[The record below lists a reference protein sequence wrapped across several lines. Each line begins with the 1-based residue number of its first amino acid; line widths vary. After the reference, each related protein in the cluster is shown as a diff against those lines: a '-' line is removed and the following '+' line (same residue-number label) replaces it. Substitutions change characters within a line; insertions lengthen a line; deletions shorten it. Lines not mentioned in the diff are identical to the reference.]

1 MNLNS
6 DLKLLRRSIDIE
18 LASILPKDSPIAKP
32 MLEAM
37 SYAVLGGGKRIR
49 PLLTCTVCSALDGRL
64 ENALIPGCAIELIH
78 AYSLIH
84 DDLPAMDDDD
94 LRHGRPST
102 HKQFGEAIAILAGD
116 SLHSLAFQS
125 IVNAPL
131 ISQNMKI
138 KAIAALAEAA
148 GWRGMSGGQC
158 LDINSEGKRLPIEQ
172 LRSLHAAKTGAL
184 ICTSFQIGALCA
196 GVEDDSEQF
205 HIVSRVG
212 KDIGLAFQIVDD
224 ILDVTSD
231 SETLGKPS
239 QSDEVAEKNTFPQ
252 LMGIDKSQ
260 KEANELLASSLQL
273 LCDNGIENAA
283 LASLLKQTVLREN

>member
-1 MNLNS
+1 MNPS
-6 DLKLLRRSIDIE
+6 DDLKQLQRSIDTK
-18 LASILPKDSPIAKP
+18 LASILPKDSPIAEP

-37 SYAVLGGGKRIR
+37 RYAVLGGGKRIR
-49 PLLTCTVCSALDGRL
+49 PLLTCSVCLALDGRFEDAML
-64 ENALIPGCAIELIH
+64 PACAIELIH

-116 SLHSLAFQS
+116 SLHSLAFQC
-125 IVNAPL
+125 IVNAPF
-131 ISQNMKI
+131 ISHRIKI
-138 KAIAALAEAA
+138 KAIAALSEAA
-148 GWRGMSGGQC
+148 GWRGMSGVQC

-196 GVEDDSEQF
+196 GVDDNSEQYR
-205 HIVSRVG
+205 IVTRVG
-212 KDIGLAFQIVDD
+212 EDIGLAFQIVDD

-231 SETLGKPS
+231 SETLGKPA

-252 LMGIDKSQ
+252 LIGIEKSQ
-260 KEANELLASSLQL
+260 EEANELLASSLQL
-273 LCDNGIENAA
+273 LRDAGIENPA
-283 LASLLKQTVLREN
+283 LASLLQKTVLRKN

>member
-1 MNLNS
+1 MNPDS
-6 DLKLLRRSIDIE
+6 DLRQLRQSINE
-18 LASILPKDSPIAKP
+18 KLASILPKESPIAAP

-37 SYAVLGGGKRIR
+37 RYAVLGGGKRIR
-49 PLLTCTVCSALDGRL
+49 PLLTCTVCSALEGGF
-64 ENALIPGCAIELIH
+64 ENALLPGCAIELIH

-125 IVNAPL
+125 IVRAPD
-131 ISQNMKI
+131 ISQDTKV

-158 LDINSEGKRLPIEQ
+158 LDINSEGKRLPIDQ

-184 ICTSFQIGALCA
+184 IRTSFQIGALCA
-196 GVEDDSEQF
+196 GEQEG
-205 HIVSRVG
+205 SRNFQVLTEVG
-212 KDIGLAFQIVDD
+212 SDIGLAFQIVDD

-239 QSDEVAEKNTFPQ
+239 QSDELAEKNTFPR
-252 LMGIDKSQ
+252 LMGIEKSQ
-260 KEANELLASSLQL
+260 EEANDLLASSLQL
-273 LCDNGIENAA
+273 LCDSGIENPV
-283 LASLLKQTVLREN
+283 LASLLQKTILRKN

>member
-1 MNLNS
+1 MSPNN
-6 DLKLLRRSIDIE
+6 DLKKLRRSIDTK
-18 LASILPKDSPIAKP
+18 LASILPKDSDIAQP

-37 SYAVLGGGKRIR
+37 RYAVLGGGKRIR
-49 PLLTCTVCSALDGRL
+49 PLLTCTVCSALDGKFDD
-64 ENALIPGCAIELIH
+64 ALLPGCAIELIH

-94 LRHGRPST
+94 IRHGRPST

-125 IVNAPL
+125 IVNAPF
-131 ISQNMKI
+131 ISKKTKI

-158 LDINSEGKRLPIEQ
+158 LDINSEGKRLHIDQ

-184 ICTSFQIGALCA
+184 ICTAFQIGALCA
-196 GVEDDSEQF
+196 GADEDSEQYR
-205 HIVSRVG
+205 IVTQVG
-212 KDIGLAFQIVDD
+212 EDIGLAFQIVDD

-239 QSDEVAEKNTFPQ
+239 QSDEMAEKNTFPQ
-252 LMGIDKSQ
+252 LMGIEKSQ
-260 KEANELLASSLQL
+260 EEANKLLESSLQL
-273 LCDNGIENAA
+273 LRDGGIENPA
-283 LASLLKQTVLREN
+283 LASLLQKTVLRKN

>member
-1 MNLNS
+1 MTLDS
-6 DLKLLRRSIDIE
+6 DLKLLRRSIDAK
-18 LASILPKDSPIAKP
+18 LASILPKNSPIAEP

-37 SYAVLGGGKRIR
+37 RYAVLGGGKRIR
-49 PLLTCTVCSALDGRL
+49 PLLTCTVCSALDGRF
-64 ENALIPGCAIELIH
+64 EDALLPGCAIELMH

-84 DDLPAMDDDD
+84 DDLPSMDDDD

-102 HKQFGEAIAILAGD
+102 HKKFGEAIAILAGD

-125 IVNAPL
+125 IVNAPF
-131 ISQNMKI
+131 ISQNTKI

-172 LRSLHAAKTGAL
+172 LRLLHAAKTGAL
-184 ICTSFQIGALCA
+184 ICTSFQLGALCA

-205 HIVSRVG
+205 HIVTQVG

-239 QSDEVAEKNTFPQ
+239 QSDKVAEKNTFPQ
-252 LMGIDKSQ
+252 LLGIEKSQ
-260 KEANELLASSLQL
+260 EEANKLRASSRRL
-273 LCDNGIENAA
+273 LCESGIENPA
-283 LASLLKQTVLREN
+283 LASLLQQAVLREN

>member
-1 MNLNS
+1 MNPDS
-6 DLKLLRRSIDIE
+6 DLRQLRQSINE
-18 LASILPKDSPIAKP
+18 KLASILPKESPIAEP

-37 SYAVLGGGKRIR
+37 RYAVLGGGKRIR
-49 PLLTCTVCSALDGRL
+49 PLLTCTVCSALGAQIK
-64 ENALIPGCAIELIH
+64 NALLPGCAIELIH

-125 IVNAPL
+125 IVRAPD
-131 ISQNMKI
+131 ISQDTKV

-158 LDINSEGKRLPIEQ
+158 LDINSEGKRLSVDQ

-184 ICTSFQIGALCA
+184 IRTSFQIGALCA
-196 GVEDDSEQF
+196 GEHEG
-205 HIVSRVG
+205 SRNFQVLTKVG
-212 KDIGLAFQIVDD
+212 SDIGLAFQIVDD

-239 QSDEVAEKNTFPQ
+239 QSDEVAEKNTFPR
-252 LMGIDKSQ
+252 LMGIEKSQ
-260 KEANELLASSLQL
+260 EEANELLASSLQL
-273 LCDNGIENAA
+273 LCDCGIENPA
-283 LASLLKQTVLREN
+283 LASLLRQTVSRQN

>member
-1 MNLNS
+1 MNPNN
-6 DLKLLRRSIDIE
+6 DLKHLRRLIDTK
-18 LASILPKDSPIAKP
+18 LASILPKDSPIAEP

-37 SYAVLGGGKRIR
+37 RYSVLGGGKRIR
-49 PLLTCTVCSALDGRL
+49 PLLTCTICSALDGRF
-64 ENALIPGCAIELIH
+64 EDALLPGCAIELIH

-125 IVNAPL
+125 IVKAPF
-131 ISQNMKI
+131 ISEKVKI

-158 LDINSEGKRLPIEQ
+158 LDINSEGKRLSIEQ
-172 LRSLHAAKTGAL
+172 LRSLHTAKTGAL

-196 GVEDDSEQF
+196 GVDDNSEQYR
-205 HIVSRVG
+205 IVTQVG
-212 KDIGLAFQIVDD
+212 EDIGLAFQIVDD

-239 QSDEVAEKNTFPQ
+239 QSDKVAEKNTFPQ
-252 LMGIDKSQ
+252 LMGIEKSQ
-260 KEANELLASSLQL
+260 EEANELLATSLQL
-273 LCDNGIENAA
+273 LCDSGIENPA
-283 LASLLKQTVLREN
+283 LSSLLKQTVLRKN

>member
-1 MNLNS
+1 MNLDG
-6 DLKLLRRSIDIE
+6 DLQLLRRSIDAK

-37 SYAVLGGGKRIR
+37 TYAVLGGGKRIR
-49 PLLTCTVCSALDGRL
+49 PLLTCTVCSALDGRF
-64 ENALIPGCAIELIH
+64 EDALLPGCAIELMH

-84 DDLPAMDDDD
+84 DDLPSMDDDD

-102 HKQFGEAIAILAGD
+102 HKKFGEAIAILAGD

-125 IVNAPL
+125 IVNAPF
-131 ISQNMKI
+131 ISQNTKI

-158 LDINSEGKRLPIEQ
+158 LDINSEGKRLPIKQ
-172 LRSLHAAKTGAL
+172 LRLLHAAKTGAL
-184 ICTSFQIGALCA
+184 ICTSFQLGALCA

-205 HIVSRVG
+205 HIVTQVG

-239 QSDEVAEKNTFPQ
+239 QSDKVAEKNTFPQ
-252 LMGIDKSQ
+252 LLGIERSQ
-260 KEANELLASSLQL
+260 EEANKLLASSLRL
-273 LCDNGIENAA
+273 LCESGIENPA
-283 LASLLKQTVLREN
+283 LASLLQQAVLREN

>member
-1 MNLNS
+1 MNLDS
-6 DLKLLRRSIDIE
+6 DLRQLQQSIDTN
-18 LASILPKDSPIAKP
+18 LASILPKESPIAQP

-37 SYAVLGGGKRIR
+37 GYAVLGGGKRIR
-49 PLLTCTVCSALDGRL
+49 PLLTCTVCSALGGRV
-64 ENALIPGCAIELIH
+64 EDALSPGCAIELIH

-125 IVNAPL
+125 IVLAPD
-131 ISQNMKI
+131 ISQDIKV

-158 LDINSEGKRLPIEQ
+158 LDINSEGKRLPIDQ

-196 GVEDDSEQF
+196 REDEDSEHFRILTQ
-205 HIVSRVG
+205 VG
-212 KDIGLAFQIVDD
+212 RNIGLAFQIVDD
-224 ILDVTSD
+224 ILDVISD

-239 QSDEVAEKNTFPQ
+239 QSDKVAEKNTFPQ
-252 LMGIDKSQ
+252 LIGIEKSQ
-260 KEANELLASSLQL
+260 EEANELLASSLQL
-273 LCDNGIENAA
+273 LCDSGIKDPA
-283 LASLLKQTVLREN
+283 LAHLLQKSVLRKS

>member
-1 MNLNS
+1 MNLDS
-6 DLKLLRRSIDIE
+6 DLTQLRRSIDAK
-18 LASILPKDSPIAKP
+18 LASILPKDSPIAEP

-37 SYAVLGGGKRIR
+37 RYAVLGGGKRIR
-49 PLLTCTVCSALDGRL
+49 PLLTCTVCSALDGRF
-64 ENALIPGCAIELIH
+64 EDALLPGCAIELIH

-84 DDLPAMDDDD
+84 DDLPSMDDDD

-102 HKQFGEAIAILAGD
+102 HKKFGEAIAILAGD

-125 IVNAPL
+125 IVNAPF
-131 ISQNMKI
+131 ISQNTKI

-158 LDINSEGKRLPIEQ
+158 LDINSEGKRLPIER
-172 LRSLHAAKTGAL
+172 LRLLHAAKTGAL
-184 ICTSFQIGALCA
+184 ICTSFQLGALCA

-205 HIVSRVG
+205 HIVTQVG

-239 QSDEVAEKNTFPQ
+239 QSDKVAEKNTFPQ
-252 LMGIDKSQ
+252 LLGIEKSQ
-260 KEANELLASSLQL
+260 EEANKLLASSLRL
-273 LCDNGIENAA
+273 LCDGGIENPA
-283 LASLLKQTVLREN
+283 LASLLQQTVLRDN

>member
-131 ISQNMKI
+131 ISQNIKI

>member
-1 MNLNS
+1 MNPNNE
-6 DLKLLRRSIDIE
+6 LKKLRRSIDTK
-18 LASILPKDSPIAKP
+18 LASILPKDSAIAQP

-37 SYAVLGGGKRIR
+37 RYAVLGGGKRIR
-49 PLLTCTVCSALDGRL
+49 PLLTCTVCSALDGRI
-64 ENALIPGCAIELIH
+64 EDALLPGCAIELIH

-125 IVNAPL
+125 IVNAPF
-131 ISQNMKI
+131 IPKKTRI
-138 KAIAALAEAA
+138 KAIAALAQAA

-158 LDINSEGKRLPIEQ
+158 LDINSEGKRLPIDE

-196 GVEDDSEQF
+196 GVDDDSEQYR
-205 HIVSRVG
+205 IVTQVG
-212 KDIGLAFQIVDD
+212 EDIGLAFQIVDD

-239 QSDEVAEKNTFPQ
+239 QSDDVAEKNTFPK
-252 LMGIDKSQ
+252 LMGIENSQ
-260 KEANELLASSLQL
+260 KEANELLASSLQML
-273 LCDNGIENAA
+273 RDGGIENPT
-283 LASLLKQTVLREN
+283 LSNLLQKTVVRKN

>member
-1 MNLNS
+1 MTLDS
-6 DLKLLRRSIDIE
+6 DLKLLRRSIDAK
-18 LASILPKDSPIAKP
+18 LASILPKNSPIAEP

-37 SYAVLGGGKRIR
+37 RYAVLGGGKRIR
-49 PLLTCTVCSALDGRL
+49 PLLTCTVCSALDGRF
-64 ENALIPGCAIELIH
+64 EDALLPGCAIELMH

-84 DDLPAMDDDD
+84 DDLPSMDDDD

-102 HKQFGEAIAILAGD
+102 HKKFGEAIAILAGD

-125 IVNAPL
+125 IVNAPF
-131 ISQNMKI
+131 ISQNTKI

-172 LRSLHAAKTGAL
+172 LRLLHAAKTGAL
-184 ICTSFQIGALCA
+184 ICTSFQLGALCA

-205 HIVSRVG
+205 HIVTQVG

-239 QSDEVAEKNTFPQ
+239 QSDKVAEKNTFPQ
-252 LMGIDKSQ
+252 LLGIERSQ
-260 KEANELLASSLQL
+260 EEASKLLASSLRL
-273 LCDNGIENAA
+273 LCESGIENPA
-283 LASLLKQTVLREN
+283 LASLLQQAVLREN

>member
-1 MNLNS
+1 MNLDR
-6 DLKLLRRSIDIE
+6 DLKLLRRSIDAK
-18 LASILPKDSPIAKP
+18 LASILPKDSPIAEP

-37 SYAVLGGGKRIR
+37 RYAVLGGGKRIR
-49 PLLTCTVCSALDGRL
+49 PLLTCTVCSALDGRF
-64 ENALIPGCAIELIH
+64 EDALLPGCAIELMH

-84 DDLPAMDDDD
+84 DDLPSMDDDD

-102 HKQFGEAIAILAGD
+102 HKKFGEAIAILAGD

-125 IVNAPL
+125 IVNAPF
-131 ISQNMKI
+131 ISQNTKI

-172 LRSLHAAKTGAL
+172 LRLLHAAKTGAL
-184 ICTSFQIGALCA
+184 ICTSFQLGALCA

-205 HIVSRVG
+205 HIVTQVG

-239 QSDEVAEKNTFPQ
+239 QSDKVAEKNTFPQ
-252 LMGIDKSQ
+252 LLGIERSQ
-260 KEANELLASSLQL
+260 EEANKLLASSLRL
-273 LCDNGIENAA
+273 LCESGIENPA
-283 LASLLKQTVLREN
+283 LASLLQQAVLREN

>member
-1 MNLNS
+1 MSPNN
-6 DLKLLRRSIDIE
+6 DLKKLRRSIDTK
-18 LASILPKDSPIAKP
+18 LASILPKDSDIAQP

-37 SYAVLGGGKRIR
+37 RYAVLGGGKRIR
-49 PLLTCTVCSALDGRL
+49 PLLTCTVCSALDGKFDD
-64 ENALIPGCAIELIH
+64 ALLPGCAIELIH

-94 LRHGRPST
+94 IRHGRPST

-125 IVNAPL
+125 IVNAPF
-131 ISQNMKI
+131 ISKKTKI

-158 LDINSEGKRLPIEQ
+158 LDINSEGKRLHIDQ

-184 ICTSFQIGALCA
+184 ICTAFQIGALCA
-196 GVEDDSEQF
+196 GADEDSEQYR
-205 HIVSRVG
+205 IVTQVG
-212 KDIGLAFQIVDD
+212 EDIGLAFQIVDD

-252 LMGIDKSQ
+252 LMGIEKSQ
-260 KEANELLASSLQL
+260 EEANKLLESSLQL
-273 LCDNGIENAA
+273 LRDGGIENPA
-283 LASLLKQTVLREN
+283 LASLLQKTVLRKN

>member
-1 MNLNS
+1 MTPDS
-6 DLKLLRRSIDIE
+6 DLKQLQRLIDTK
-18 LASILPKDSPIAKP
+18 LALILPKDSAIAGP

-37 SYAVLGGGKRIR
+37 RYAVLGGGKRIR
-49 PLLTCTVCSALDGRL
+49 PLLTCTVCSALDGKF
-64 ENALIPGCAIELIH
+64 EDALSPGCAIELIH

-131 ISQNMKI
+131 ISQNIKI

-158 LDINSEGKRLPIEQ
+158 LDINSEGKRLSIEQ

-184 ICTSFQIGALCA
+184 ICTSFQVGALCA

-205 HIVSRVG
+205 RIVTQVG

-239 QSDEVAEKNTFPQ
+239 QSDELAKKNTFPQ
-252 LMGIDKSQ
+252 LMGIEKSQ
-260 KEANELLASSLQL
+260 DEANELLASSLQL
-273 LCDNGIENAA
+273 LCDNGIENPS
-283 LASLLKQTVLREN
+283 LASLLQQAVLREN

>member
-1 MNLNS
+1 MTLDS
-6 DLKLLRRSIDIE
+6 DLKLLKRSIDAK

-37 SYAVLGGGKRIR
+37 RYAVLGGGKRIR
-49 PLLTCTVCSALDGRL
+49 PLLTCTVCSALDGRFQD
-64 ENALIPGCAIELIH
+64 ALLPGCAIELMH

-84 DDLPAMDDDD
+84 DDLPSMDDDD

-102 HKQFGEAIAILAGD
+102 HKKFGEAIAILAGD

-125 IVNAPL
+125 IVNAPF
-131 ISQNMKI
+131 ISQNTKI

-172 LRSLHAAKTGAL
+172 LRLLHAAKTGAL
-184 ICTSFQIGALCA
+184 ICTSFQLGALCA

-205 HIVSRVG
+205 HIVTQVG

-239 QSDEVAEKNTFPQ
+239 QSDKVAEKNTFPQ
-252 LMGIDKSQ
+252 LLGIDRSQ
-260 KEANELLASSLQL
+260 EEANKLLASSLRL
-273 LCDNGIENAA
+273 LSESGIENPA
-283 LASLLKQTVLREN
+283 LASLLQQAVLREN

>member
-1 MNLNS
+1 MNPES
-6 DLKLLRRSIDIE
+6 DLRQLRQSIDE
-18 LASILPKDSPIAKP
+18 KLASILPNESPIAEP

-37 SYAVLGGGKRIR
+37 RYAVLGGGKRIR
-49 PLLTCTVCSALDGRL
+49 PLLTCTVCSALDGEL
-64 ENALIPGCAIELIH
+64 EEALLPGCAIELIH

-102 HKQFGEAIAILAGD
+102 HKQFCEAVAILPGD

-125 IVNAPL
+125 IVNAPF
-131 ISQNMKI
+131 ISQKTKI

-172 LRSLHAAKTGAL
+172 LRALHAAKTGAL

-196 GVEDDSEQF
+196 GVDEDSEKYR
-205 HIVSRVG
+205 IITRVG
-212 KDIGLAFQIVDD
+212 EDIGLAFQIVDD

-252 LMGIDKSQ
+252 LLGIEKSQ
-260 KEANELLASSLQL
+260 EEANELLASSLQL
-273 LCDNGIENAA
+273 LCDSEIENPA
-283 LASLLKQTVLREN
+283 LVRLLRQTVSRRN

>member
-1 MNLNS
+1 MTLDS
-6 DLKLLRRSIDIE
+6 DLKLLRRSIDAK
-18 LASILPKDSPIAKP
+18 LASILPKDSPIAEP

-37 SYAVLGGGKRIR
+37 RYAVLGGGKRIR
-49 PLLTCTVCSALDGRL
+49 PLLTCTVCSALDGRF
-64 ENALIPGCAIELIH
+64 EDALLPGCAIELMH

-84 DDLPAMDDDD
+84 DDLPSMDDDD

-102 HKQFGEAIAILAGD
+102 HKKFGEAIAILAGD

-125 IVNAPL
+125 IVNAPF
-131 ISQNMKI
+131 ISQNTKI

-172 LRSLHAAKTGAL
+172 LRLLHAAKTGAL
-184 ICTSFQIGALCA
+184 ICTSFQLGALCA
-196 GVEDDSEQF
+196 GVEDDSEPF
-205 HIVSRVG
+205 HIVTQVG

-239 QSDEVAEKNTFPQ
+239 QSDKVAEKNTFPQ
-252 LMGIDKSQ
+252 LLGIERSQ
-260 KEANELLASSLQL
+260 EEAHKLLASSLRL
-273 LCDNGIENAA
+273 LGESGIENPA
-283 LASLLKQTVLREN
+283 LASLLQQAVLREN

>member
-1 MNLNS
+1 MNLDSN
-6 DLKLLRRSIDIE
+6 LKQLRRSIDTK
-18 LASILPKDSPIAKP
+18 LASILPKESPIAEP
-32 MLEAM
+32 MLKAM
-37 SYAVLGGGKRIR
+37 RYAVLGGGKRIR
-49 PLLTCTVCSALDGRL
+49 PLLTCTVCSALDGRV
-64 ENALIPGCAIELIH
+64 EDALLPGCAIELIH

-125 IVNAPL
+125 IVQAPG
-131 ISQNMKI
+131 ISQDTKV

-158 LDINSEGKRLPIEQ
+158 LDINSEGKRIPIDQ

-196 GVEDDSEQF
+196 GEDEDSEHFRILTQ
-205 HIVSRVG
+205 VG
-212 KDIGLAFQIVDD
+212 RDIGLAFQIVDD
-224 ILDVTSD
+224 ILDVTSN
-231 SETLGKPS
+231 SATLGKPS
-239 QSDEVAEKNTFPQ
+239 QSDEAAEKNTFPQ
-252 LMGIDKSQ
+252 LMGIEESQ
-260 KEANELLASSLQL
+260 VEANKLLTSSLQL
-273 LCDNGIENAA
+273 LCDTGIENST
-283 LASLLKQTVLREN
+283 LASLLRQTVLRKN

>member
-1 MNLNS
+1 MNLSS
-6 DLKLLRRSIDIE
+6 DLKLLRRLIDIE

-131 ISQNMKI
+131 ISQNIKI

-158 LDINSEGKRLPIEQ
+158 LDINSEGKLLPIEQ

>member
-1 MNLNS
+1 MNLDS

-131 ISQNMKI
+131 ISQNIKI

>member
-1 MNLNS
+1 MNLDS
-6 DLKLLRRSIDIE
+6 DLKLLRRSIDAK
-18 LASILPKDSPIAKP
+18 LATILPKDSPIAEP
-32 MLEAM
+32 MHEAM
-37 SYAVLGGGKRIR
+37 RYAVLGGGKRIR
-49 PLLTCTVCSALDGRL
+49 PLLTCTVCSALDGRF
-64 ENALIPGCAIELIH
+64 EDALLPGCAIELMH

-84 DDLPAMDDDD
+84 DDLPSMDDDD

-102 HKQFGEAIAILAGD
+102 HKKFGEAIAILAGD

-125 IVNAPL
+125 IVNAPF
-131 ISQNMKI
+131 ISQNTKI

-172 LRSLHAAKTGAL
+172 LRLLHAAKTGAL
-184 ICTSFQIGALCA
+184 ICTSFQLGALCA

-205 HIVSRVG
+205 HIVTQVG

-239 QSDEVAEKNTFPQ
+239 QSDTVAEKNTFPQ
-252 LMGIDKSQ
+252 LLGIEKSQ
-260 KEANELLASSLQL
+260 EEANKLLASSLRL
-273 LCDNGIENAA
+273 LCESGIENPA
-283 LASLLKQTVLREN
+283 LASLLQQAVLREN

>member
-131 ISQNMKI
+131 ISQNIKI

-158 LDINSEGKRLPIEQ
+158 LDINSEGKLLPIEQ

>member
-1 MNLNS
+1 MNLDS
-6 DLKLLRRSIDIE
+6 HLRQLRQSIDE
-18 LASILPKDSPIAKP
+18 KLASILPKESLIAEP

-37 SYAVLGGGKRIR
+37 RYAVLGGGKRIR
-49 PLLTCTVCSALDGRL
+49 PLLTCTVCSALDGRFEDAML
-64 ENALIPGCAIELIH
+64 PGCAIELVH

-125 IVNAPL
+125 IVHAPD
-131 ISQNMKI
+131 ISQDTKV

-158 LDINSEGKRLPIEQ
+158 LDINSEGKKLPIDQ

-196 GVEDDSEQF
+196 GEHEDSENF
-205 HIVSRVG
+205 RILTRVG
-212 KDIGLAFQIVDD
+212 SDIGLAFQIVDD

-231 SETLGKPS
+231 SATLGKPS

-252 LMGIDKSQ
+252 LMGIEKSQ
-260 KEANELLASSLQL
+260 EEANELLDSSLQL
-273 LCDNGIENAA
+273 LCDGGIQNPA
-283 LASLLKQTVLREN
+283 LASLLQQTVLRKN